1 MKRLIILLCSFS
13 SIVFSQPLDKKF
25 TAFINPFIG
34 TGGHGH
40 TFPGATRPFSM
51 VQLSP
56 DTRIDGSWDGCSG
69 YHFSD
74 SLIYGFSHTHLSG
87 TGVSDY
93 GDIAFMPKLVAKPS
107 EIPSLSMDFTTVF
120 SHKNEKA
127 SAGYYSVNLENGVK
141 VELSSTQ
148 RVGIQ
153 KYTAKSKGFLWIKL
167 DLKHRDFLL
176 HGRINLINKRS
187 LNGLRVSKAWAENQK
202 VYYHTEI
209 SKPYIENFIFKDSSG
224 QHRLILGYM
233 VKAGESI
240 LIKTGI
246 SSVDEAG
253 ALANLNAEMPHWD
266 FERVKFESEEVWEDK
281 MSKINIYTPN
291 NTLKN
296 NFYTALYHCMI
307 HPSVLN
313 DVTGKYRGRD
323 GQIHA
328 IDWDGDYYTVFSLWD
343 TYRALHPLL
352 NLIEP
357 KISLDFMHTF
367 LAQSKASKRLPMWE
381 LWSNETNCM
390 IGMHSIPVIL
400 NTYYSKN
407 MDLKLLEKL
416 YDACVYEIETQ
427 RPDFKKYM
435 KKGYLEVQDESESV
449 SKTVEFS
456 YDFYCLMKMAQI
468 LKKMEDEKRWE
479 GYASGFMQL
488 YNPKSGFLQ
497 ARKNGQWLPNF
508 DPYQVNNHH
517 TEANAWQYSL
527 PQHAEAMNW
536 GSAKEMFL
544 LDSIFKA
551 KINTSGR
558 TQADITGLIGQ
569 YAHGNEPSHHYLYEY
584 AKKNPQAGAKL
595 LGQVKD
601 EFYLNQPHGLIG
613 NEDCGQ
619 MSSWYVFST
628 LGFYPRPHSKQLLYG
643 HFELDSARIQS
654 EKRKIN
660 IYKDREAT
668 SVKNTIQALK
678 QAKGKD
684 SIFVKLINAR
694 SLSINDLLRNK
705 KHAFCVF
712 KKSLVQSPLNDRIT
726 EVKQYPKAPIV
737 IPQRNGIFL
746 RSIDNPE
753 NPSQIEYL
761 LVDSLLNK
769 NPQAFGGRIN
779 IFDNMIS
786 VPDNSYLYAWEKSLS
801 DSKRNHIPYTI
812 YWQKPRPYPYEVVYH
827 CSLNSQYT
835 GGGNKALVD
844 KVFGDLDWRK
854 GNWQGVQD
862 QDFECVVDLKK
873 KRKIQSVGIHAL
885 QDTRSWIF
893 YPRQVQ
899 FFVSK
904 DGQSFTALNA
914 IQNKISELVDTSGV
928 QWFRYTMDAKTKYR
942 YVKVVAKNYGTL
954 PIWHPGKG
962 EDAFIFVDEIEVK

>member
-1 MKRLIILLCSFS
+1 MKCLTLLLFSFS
-13 SIVFSQPLDKKF
+13 SIVFAQSSEKQLS
-25 TAFINPFIG
+25 TYINPFIG

-69 YHFSD
+69 YHYSD
-74 SLIYGFSHTHLSG
+74 SIIFGFSHTHLSG

-93 GDIAFMPKLVAKPS
+93 GDIAFMPKLVAKPA
-107 EIPSLSMDFTTVF
+107 ETPSLDMDFNTVF
-120 SHKNEKA
+120 SHKSEKA
-127 SAGYYSVNLENGVK
+127 SAGYYSVDLESGVK

-153 KYTAKSKGFLWIKL
+153 KYTAIRKGFLWIKL

-176 HGRINLINKRS
+176 DGRINIINKRS
-187 LNGLRVSKAWAENQK
+187 LNGLRNSKAWAECQK

-209 SKPYIENFIFKDSSG
+209 SKPYVEKFIFKDSSG

-240 LIKTGI
+240 LIKTGL

-253 ALANLNAEMPHWD
+253 ALANLNSEMPHWD
-266 FERVKFESEEVWEDK
+266 FERVKTESKKTWEDK
-281 MSKINIYTPN
+281 MSKIIIYIPN
-291 NTLKN
+291 DTLKY
-296 NFYTALYHCMI
+296 NFYTALYHSMI

-323 GQIHA
+323 DNIHTV
-328 IDWDGDYYTVFSLWD
+328 DWGGDYYTVFSLWD

-357 KISLDFMHTF
+357 KVSLDFMHTF

-407 MDLKLLEKL
+407 MDLELLEKL
-416 YDACVYEIETQ
+416 YDACVYEIKTQ
-427 RPDFKKYM
+427 RSDFKKYM

-456 YDFYCLMKMAQI
+456 YDFYCLMKMAEI
-468 LKKMEDEKRWE
+468 LKKKEDEKRWE
-479 GYASGFMQL
+479 GYATGFMQL
-488 YNPKSGFLQ
+488 YNPVSGFLQ

-527 PQHAEAMNW
+527 PQHAEAMSW
-536 GSAKEMFL
+536 GSSKEIFL

-551 KINTSGR
+551 KMNTSGR

-584 AKKNPQAGAKL
+584 ATKKPQVGANL
-595 LGQVKD
+595 LKQVKD
-601 EFYLNQPHGLIG
+601 QFYLNQPHGLIG

-628 LGFYPRPHSKQLLYG
+628 LGFYPRPHSKSFLYG
-643 HFELDSARIQS
+643 HFELDSSQVQTAEGSITIYRNS
-654 EKRKIN
+654 ES
-660 IYKDREAT
+660 A
-668 SVKNTIQALK
+668 SVKNTIQAIK

-684 SIFVKLINAR
+684 SGYIKWIDVH
-694 SLSINDLLRNK
+694 SVSMDDLLGK
-705 KHAFCVF
+705 EKHAFCVF
-712 KKSLVQSPLNDRIT
+712 KKSLVKSPLNDRIT
-726 EVKQYPKAPIV
+726 QVKQYPKAPIAVPKINGV
-737 IPQRNGIFL
+737 ILQ
-746 RSIDNPE
+746 SIDDAE

-769 NPQAFGGRIN
+769 NPQAFGGKRYILDNRIY
-779 IFDNMIS
+779 
-786 VPDNSYLYAWEKSLS
+786 VPDDSYLYAWERTLS
-801 DSKRNHIPYTI
+801 DSTGAIPYAM
-812 YWQKPRPYPYEVVYH
+812 YWQKPQPHPYEVVYH

-844 KVFGDLDWRK
+844 KVLGDLDWRK
-854 GNWQGVQD
+854 GNWQGVQG
-862 QDFECVVDLKK
+862 QDFECVVDLIN
-873 KRKIQSVGIHAL
+873 KRRIQSVGIHAL

-893 YPRQVQ
+893 YPKQVQ

-904 DGQSFTALNA
+904 DGQNFTALNS
-914 IQNKISELVDTSGV
+914 IQNTISELLDTTSV
-928 QWFRYTMDAKTKYR
+928 QWFQNTLDARAKYR
-942 YVKVVAKNYGTL
+942 YIKVVAKNYGKL
-954 PIWHPGKG
+954 PNWHPGKG
-962 EDAFIFVDEIEVK
+962 ENAFIFVDEIEVR